1 MGIARSGSWAPDI
14 SHWFPSGTDGQA
26 EGRTY
31 GHVITIISRV
41 DRLPNFLRC
50 GVTLAHFARAWSSST
65 KRQVVIK
72 CTAVVFVFYLS
83 RLQWPRN

>member
-31 GHVITIISRV
+31 GHVITIISRM
-41 DRLPNFLRC
+41 DRLPLRLRMELLYE
-50 GVTLAHFARAWSSST
+50 TSSCYKMHRCS
-65 KRQVVIK
+65 VCVL
-72 CTAVVFVFYLS
+72 FE
-83 RLQWPRN
+83 